1 MQDGVP
7 AREWRYNTSIFSHQ
21 VEKIMNIDK
30 IPAGNDVP
38 DSVNV
43 IIEIPA
49 LSTPV
54 KYELD
59 KASGALYVDRFMST
73 PMFYPANYGFI
84 PHTLALDGDPTDV
97 LVVTPTPLM
106 HGCVIPVRP
115 VGMLKMSDESGVDAK
130 IVAVPAYHLSAGYR
144 HIESYTQLPSLLMQQ
159 IQHFFERYKE
169 LEPGKWVVVD
179 GWADAAEAKAEILAS
194 IKRYDESEHS
204 SEDYLV

>member
-1 MQDGVP
+1 
-7 AREWRYNTSIFSHQ
+7 
-21 VEKIMNIDK
+21 MNIDK
-30 IPAGNDVP
+30 VPVGRDVP
-38 DSVNV
+38 HSVNV

-59 KASGALYVDRFMST
+59 KESGALFVDRFLST

-84 PHTLALDGDPTDV
+84 PHTLAEDGDPTDV

-115 VGMLKMSDESGVDAK
+115 IGMLKMSDESGIDAK
-130 IVAVPAYHLSAGYR
+130 IVAVPEYKLSSGYR
-144 HIESYTQLPSLLMQQ
+144 DITSYTQLPQLLLSQ

-169 LEPGKWVVVD
+169 LDAGKWVKVE
-179 GWADAAEAKAEILAS
+179 GWADIDEAKAEILSSMA
-194 IKRYDESEHS
+194 RYNKEQPKEIPFS
-204 SEDYLV
+204 

>member
-1 MQDGVP
+1 MQDSVP
-7 AREWRYNTSIFSHQ
+7 CRDWRYNTVIFSHQ

-30 IPAGNDVP
+30 IPVGSDVP
-38 DSVNV
+38 SNVNV

-59 KASGALYVDRFMST
+59 KESGALYVDRFMST

-130 IVAVPAYHLSAGYR
+130 IVAVPAHQLSAGYR
-144 HIESYTQLPSLLMQQ
+144 HIESYTQLPPLLIQQ

-169 LEPGKWVVVD
+169 LEPGKWVTVN
-179 GWADAAEAKAEILAS
+179 GWADVDEAKAEILAS
-194 IKRYDESEHS
+194 ALRYDQENEQISG
-204 SEDYLV
+204 

>member
-1 MQDGVP
+1 
-7 AREWRYNTSIFSHQ
+7 
-21 VEKIMNIDK
+21 MNIDK
-30 IPAGNDVP
+30 VPVGNEVP
-38 DSVNV
+38 ENVNV

-59 KASGALYVDRFMST
+59 KESGALYVDRFLST

-84 PHTLALDGDPTDV
+84 PHTLAEDGDPTDV

-106 HGCVIPVRP
+106 HAAVIPVRP

-130 IVAVPAYHLSAGYR
+130 IVAVPSRKLSSGYR
-144 HIESYTQLPSLLMQQ
+144 DVMNYTDLPPLLLRQ

-169 LEPGKWVVVD
+169 LDAEKWVKVE
-179 GWADAAEAKAEILAS
+179 GWGNAEEAKKEIMAS
-194 IKRYDESEHS
+194 IQRYNDEQPEEIPFS
-204 SEDYLV
+204 

>member
-1 MQDGVP
+1 
-7 AREWRYNTSIFSHQ
+7 
-21 VEKIMNIDK
+21 MNIDK
-30 IPAGNDVP
+30 VPAGRDVP

-59 KASGALYVDRFMST
+59 KESGALYVDRFLST
-73 PMFYPANYGFI
+73 PMFYPTNYGFI

-97 LVVTPTPLM
+97 LVVSPTPLM

-115 VGMLKMSDESGVDAK
+115 VGMLRMSDESGVDAK
-130 IVAVPAYHLSAGYR
+130 IVAVPAHKLSSGYR
-144 HIESYTQLPSLLMQQ
+144 DVESYTQLPPLLIQQ

-169 LEPGKWVVVD
+169 LEAEKWVKVE
-179 GWADAAEAKAEILAS
+179 GWSDADEAKQEIVASVERYNRVKPAEIPFS
-194 IKRYDESEHS
+194 
-204 SEDYLV
+204 